1 MKLNAMLILK
11 IFSSIYAIK
20 DSIKTMI
27 KVKISS
33 ADYRIVL
40 YQTYLSDF
48 YHSTMVM
55 KM

>member
-1 MKLNAMLILK
+1 MKPNAMLILK

-48 YHSTMVM
+48 
-55 KM
+55 